1 MASKNEQDIDMTVAR
16 RARNIWALAKVALRG
31 VAVLTVAGAA
41 VAAPLQEP
49 SAAAR
54 RAAVEAT
61 LAHANSCQRLGDYYW
76 EIGDAKGVLM
86 HGQQG
91 QRIGANKIVRLA
103 SASKWV
109 FGTYVVERAN
119 GKLTPADIN
128 ALTMR
133 SGYDGLNPLLC
144 NRNDTVQSCFQRGRN
159 ATFTPSHVGR
169 FSYNGGHDQ
178 KLLINAGF
186 GGADAAMLSDE
197 LDRALAH
204 APSLRDAD
212 TPLGI
217 RYLAPEP
224 AGGMIAT
231 PAAYGQFLR
240 RLMRG
245 EYLLGKMLG
254 QHAVCTE
261 PGSCPTAV
269 STPAAQPWHY
279 ALNYWIEDN
288 PGGDGAYSSPGAF
301 GFYPWITADK
311 RHYGMIVRETLA
323 PRAYMRS
330 AACGALIRR
339 AFAEGRPQHPPVE
352 SEQPGTG
359 EPAD

>member
-1 MASKNEQDIDMTVAR
+1 MQDIDMTQAT
-16 RARNIWALAKVALRG
+16 RAAGTRALGRLAFGAAGLLL
-31 VAVLTVAGAA
+31 AAGAT
-41 VAAPLQEP
+41 VAAPTREP
-49 SAAAR
+49 SQAVR
-54 RAAVEAT
+54 RTAVEST
-61 LAHANSCQRLGDYYW
+61 LAHASSCQNLGDYYW
-76 EIGDAKGVLM
+76 EIGDANGVLM
-86 HGQQG
+86 RGQHG
-91 QRIGANKIVRLA
+91 QRIDANKTVRLA

-109 FGTYVVERAN
+109 FGAYMVERTH
-119 GKLTPADIN
+119 GKLTPADID

-133 SGYDGLNPLLC
+133 SGYDALNPLLC

-178 KLLINAGF
+178 KLLMDAGF
-186 GGADAAMLSDE
+186 GGADAATLSEE
-197 LDRALAH
+197 LDRELGH
-204 APSLRDAD
+204 LPNLRDAD
-212 TPLGI
+212 KPLGI

-240 RLMRG
+240 RLLRG

-261 PGSCPTAV
+261 PGTCAAAV

-279 ALNYWIEDN
+279 GLNYWIEDQ

-311 RHYGMIVRETLA
+311 RYYGVLVRETLA
-323 PRAYMRS
+323 PRAYVRS

-339 AFAEGRPQHPPVE
+339 AFAEGRPQRPAPEPVTPE
-352 SEQPGTG
+352 SP
-359 EPAD
+359 D

>member
-1 MASKNEQDIDMTVAR
+1 MTQAR
-16 RARNIWALAKVALRG
+16 RASGIQAPAGL
-31 VAVLTVAGAA
+31 VL
-41 VAAPLQEP
+41 
-49 SAAAR
+49 
-54 RAAVEAT
+54 RAAVTVAAAGAITMAQAQEPTLATRLAAVEST
-61 LAHANSCQRLGDYYW
+61 LAHAGSCQRLGDYYW
-76 EIGDAKGVLM
+76 EIGDANGVLM
-86 HGQQG
+86 HGRQG
-91 QRIGANKIVRLA
+91 QRINANKTVRLA

-109 FGTYVVERAN
+109 FGTYIVERAR
-119 GKLTPADIN
+119 GKLTRAEID

-133 SGYDGLNPLLC
+133 SGYDALNPFLC
-144 NRNDTVQSCFQRGRN
+144 NRNDTVQSCFHRGRN

-178 KLLINAGF
+178 KLLMDFGQ
-186 GGADAAMLSDE
+186 GGADAAALSEDLE
-197 LDRALAH
+197 RVLANGPALHGADR
-204 APSLRDAD
+204 
-212 TPLGI
+212 PLGI

-224 AGGMIAT
+224 GGGMIAT

-269 STPAAQPWHY
+269 STPASQPWHY
-279 ALNYWIEDN
+279 ALNYWIEDQ

-311 RHYGMIVRETLA
+311 RHYGMLVRETLA
-323 PRAYMRS
+323 PRAYVRS

-339 AFAEGRPQHPPVE
+339 AFAEGQPQR
-352 SEQPGTG
+352 S
-359 EPAD
+359 PAEGDPAANTAN

>member
-1 MASKNEQDIDMTVAR
+1 MTQAR
-16 RARNIWALAKVALRG
+16 RARTRQALATWVPRAM
-31 VAVLTVAGAA
+31 AVLGAA
-41 VAAPLQEP
+41 GPMVAHAQEP
-49 SAAAR
+49 SLATR

-61 LAHANSCQRLGDYYW
+61 LAHAGSCQRLGDYYW
-76 EIGDAKGVLM
+76 EIGDAQGVLM
-86 HGQQG
+86 RGQQG
-91 QRIGANKIVRLA
+91 QRVGANKTVRLA

-109 FGTYVVERAN
+109 FGTYVVERAG
-119 GKLTPADIN
+119 GKPTPAEID

-133 SGYDGLNPLLC
+133 SGYDALNPLLC

-159 ATFTPSHVGR
+159 ATFTPGHVGR

-178 KLLINAGF
+178 KLLMDF
-186 GGADAAMLSDE
+186 GQGAADAATLTEDLE
-197 LDRALAH
+197 RELAH
-204 APSLRDAD
+204 APGLRDAEK
-212 TPLGI
+212 PLGI

-224 AGGMIAT
+224 GGGMIAT

-245 EYLLGKMLG
+245 DYLLGKMLG

-269 STPAAQPWHY
+269 STPASQPWHY
-279 ALNYWIEDN
+279 ALNYWIEDQ

-311 RHYGMIVRETLA
+311 RHYGMLVRETLGA
-323 PRAYMRS
+323 RAYVRS

-352 SEQPGTG
+352 RDS
-359 EPAD
+359 ADGND

>member
-1 MASKNEQDIDMTVAR
+1 VGAIAAAYAR
-16 RARNIWALAKVALRG
+16 
-31 VAVLTVAGAA
+31 
-41 VAAPLQEP
+41 EP
-49 SAAAR
+49 SVAAR
-54 RAAVEAT
+54 RAAVEST
-61 LAHANSCQRLGDYYW
+61 LAHAGSCQRLGDYYW
-76 EIGDAKGVLM
+76 EIGDANGVLM

-91 QRIGANKIVRLA
+91 QRIGANKTVRLA

-109 FGTYVVERAN
+109 FGAYMVEREH
-119 GKLTPADIN
+119 GKLTPAQIE

-133 SGYDGLNPLLC
+133 SGYDALNPLLC

-159 ATFTPSHVGR
+159 GTLTPGHVGR

-178 KLLINAGF
+178 KLLMDLGMGN
-186 GGADAAMLSDE
+186 ADAAALSDE
-197 LDRALAH
+197 LDHTLGM
-204 APSLRDAD
+204 RDAD
-212 TPLGI
+212 KPLGI

-245 EYLLGKMLG
+245 EYLLGKTLG

-279 ALNYWIEDN
+279 ALNYWIEDQ

-311 RHYGMIVRETLA
+311 RHYGMLVREILGS
-323 PRAYMRS
+323 RAYVRS

-339 AFAEGRPQHPPVE
+339 AFAEGRPQHPSAE
-352 SEQPGTG
+352 SESESSGN
-359 EPAD
+359 ADLAD